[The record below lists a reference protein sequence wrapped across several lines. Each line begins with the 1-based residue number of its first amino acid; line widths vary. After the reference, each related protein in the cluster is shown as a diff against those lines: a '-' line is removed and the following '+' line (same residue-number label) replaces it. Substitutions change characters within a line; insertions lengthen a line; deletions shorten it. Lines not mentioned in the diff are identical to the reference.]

1 MSEASKMKW
10 QQAAEGICQV
20 AEGLISSTVRK
31 AADDIYA
38 SVMETVQDYLRENV
52 EFNLSSK
59 LQGYADTANRLRS
72 ENEQLK
78 RRADI
83 AEQMAEA
90 LELCAAALQ
99 MLPMSER
106 DVLKFT
112 GKWKHYGSMRVG
124 DILDR
129 ADAILKARQASNGD
143 RHGEKGE

>member
-1 MSEASKMKW
+1 MADHAPDRW
-10 QQAAEGICQV
+10 QDAAENICQAAEGP
-20 AEGLISSTVRK
+20 ISSTVRK

-59 LQGYADTANRLRS
+59 LQGYADTANRLRA

-90 LELCAAALQ
+90 LRPFADYLDEVKIDLNSKGEP
-99 MLPMSER
+99 LP
-106 DVLKFT
+106 DDQGVGWIYLT
-112 GKWKHYGSMRVG
+112 VG
-124 DILDR
+124 DFRR
-129 ADAILKARQASNGD
+129 AREAILKARQASNEEA
-143 RHGEKGE
+143 RK